1 VIIKLKHNITLSI
14 QNKTVVEHANVF
26 IIVDTRNIE
35 IQCDFGSSYS
45 GFNYPPISLSSQ
57 IPNLSIINHGF
68 TMVYTRNIEIPCILE
83 AHMVAL
89 TIPPSLS
96 IPKYLICLL

>member
-1 VIIKLKHNITLSI
+1 MLMYLSLLIQGILRFNVILEAH
-14 QNKTVVEHANVF
+14 
-26 IIVDTRNIE
+26 IVALTI
-35 IQCDFGSSYS
+35 
-45 GFNYPPISLSSQ
+45 PPISLSSQ

>member
-1 VIIKLKHNITLSI
+1 MNECGLMYLPWLIQGILIFHVILEAH
-14 QNKTVVEHANVF
+14 
-26 IIVDTRNIE
+26 IVALIV
-35 IQCDFGSSYS
+35 
-45 GFNYPPISLSSQ
+45 PPISLNSK
-57 IPNLSIINHGF
+57 IPNLYIINRGF
-68 TMVYTRNIEIPCILE
+68 TIVYTKNIEIPCILE